1 MDDICAF
8 CGGDKSVPRQVLFHG
23 ADRSILICRACVRA
37 AASLLDD
44 LDGIAKIRPPA
55 AAPTPI
61 DDTEAR
67 GRLLE
72 LRP

>member
-1 MDDICAF
+1 MTPDVCAF

-23 ADRSILICRACVRA
+23 ADRSLLICRACVRA
-37 AASLLDD
+37 AAALLDD
-44 LDGIAKIRPPA
+44 LDGISKIRPPA
-55 AAPTPI
+55 PPPV